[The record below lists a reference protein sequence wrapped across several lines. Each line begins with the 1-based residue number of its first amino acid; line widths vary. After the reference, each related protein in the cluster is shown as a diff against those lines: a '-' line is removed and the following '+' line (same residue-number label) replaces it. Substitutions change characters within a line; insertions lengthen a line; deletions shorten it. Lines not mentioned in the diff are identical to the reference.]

1 MKKKAETGIKVQI
14 HHDAQDSRPAAMTSS
29 NQVHNGISELKGVKH
44 FFFYF
49 RKVPI
54 TRSLS

>member
-44 FFFYF
+44 FFFILG
-49 RKVPI
+49 K
-54 TRSLS
+54 SL